1 MKNLKAKD
9 YLGKARL
16 VAASDRANA
25 FTGFAGAEI
34 KRMNSEAAA
43 GTNAK
48 DDRPDEKI
56 SFAATNLVKPGLSS
70 RSRQQSEPPINRN
83 MFPPTPPPEETRA
96 SPNGMTSRSQSVRG
110 EGRKPAPLE
119 LGRAAFDQSPKSQQP
134 RMPQRSMSER
144 PRPTRELSTSSRS
157 TREGGSRLRPR
168 ITSDEDESMYAEDVY
183 DMYGRTGGDRPSY
196 GGRSRSRPQ
205 QRPMYIEEEEEDSFD
220 QSDIDSGEFEMVPTR
235 ARSTRRPSSNRPRGQ
250 SQRRS
255 MGLRTIRVKVHADDT
270 RYVFLDPNAR
280 FDAFVGQIRD
290 KFALRA
296 SFKIKIKD
304 EQDMITMS
312 DQDDL
317 DMAIMT
323 CKQEARR
330 EKAEMGKMEVSSAQ
344 IVQVTIQGFKLT
356 DSIADL
362 GASCVGALILYVSHD
377 FMASTLLLSSNL
389 FSFVL
394 SSIVKNY
401 SLQCG
406 SCLLMILSEHEK
418 GHVRRRS
425 RFSGLFRSSR

>member
-235 ARSTRRPSSNRPRGQ
+235 ARSTGRPSSNRPRGQ

>member
-34 KRMNSEAAA
+34 KKMNSEAAA

-290 KFALRA
+290 KFALRT

-330 EKAEMGKMEVSSAQ
+330 EKAEMGKLEVSSAQ

-356 DSIADL
+356 NSIADL

-377 FMASTLLLSSNL
+377 FTASTLLLSSNL

>member
-56 SFAATNLVKPGLSS
+56 SFGATNLVKPGLSS

>member
-290 KFALRA
+290 KFALRT

-330 EKAEMGKMEVSSAQ
+330 EKAEMGKLEVSSAQ

-356 DSIADL
+356 NSIADL

-377 FMASTLLLSSNL
+377 FTASTLLLSSNL